1 VSLFESAEPSYPAI
15 ARAVEAWADAN
26 DHDKLRA
33 GEAVIAETEWAAAD
47 QVLDAIADEGLAA
60 VTDVLEDADRTDEEA
75 ADTTAE
81 AITLA
86 VPPAMTSSS
95 RCPAACCQE
104 LYRAPLLAVR
114 PTDRPWPA
122 TVLEVLNR
130 IRSHAPGDPAAAR
143 RRHGRGDRGLDST
156 GGRAGRG
163 VRARCS

>member
-26 DHDKLRA
+26 DHDQLRA

-86 VPPAMTSSS
+86 VPPAMTCSVAGLVVSVSCGLLPGAVS
-95 RCPAACCQE
+95 R
-104 LYRAPLLAVR
+104 
-114 PTDRPWPA
+114 
-122 TVLEVLNR
+122 
-130 IRSHAPGDPAAAR
+130 AAA
-143 RRHGRGDRGLDST
+143 GGEADRSAV
-156 GGRAGRG
+156 AGHRP
-163 VRARCS
+163 